1 MNEELPGRVVE
12 GAKRVPSLLLSNVNK
27 GLLDRVVERVKGVFS
42 LSMLKMLLIYT
53 ACFLA
58 LYAVVG
64 VGGYLILNDNLP
76 DIDAW
81 SFRPKRITNVY
92 SADGRHLQD
101 FLEENR
107 EMVTYEEIPA
117 SMQASLL
124 AAEDRRFFSHWGI
137 DIYRIPGSLLANLK
151 DRRLVGQ
158 GASTLTQQLARN
170 SFSEVGKQRSSASFA
185 DVVATYARKIREQI
199 TAVLIERLYTKPE
212 IMTMYLNTVYF
223 GHGAY
228 GIK

>member
-1 MNEELPGRVVE
+1 MNRELLGRVVE
-12 GAKRVPSLLLSNVNK
+12 GAKRVPNLLLSNVNK

-42 LSMLKMLLIYT
+42 LSMLKRLLLYT

-81 SFRPKRITNVY
+81 SFRPKRVTNVY

-117 SMQASLL
+117 SMR
-124 AAEDRRFFSHWGI
+124 AAPSSRLKTDDSS
-137 DIYRIPGSLLANLK
+137 RI
-151 DRRLVGQ
+151 
-158 GASTLTQQLARN
+158 GASTSTASPDRCWLTSRTGVSSVKGPAR
-170 SFSEVGKQRSSASFA
+170 SPSSSPAISLPRSASSAA
-185 DVVATYARKIREQI
+185 ALPLRMWRPRTRARSANRS
-199 TAVLIERLYTKPE
+199 PPS
-212 IMTMYLNTVYF
+212 
-223 GHGAY
+223 
-228 GIK
+228 